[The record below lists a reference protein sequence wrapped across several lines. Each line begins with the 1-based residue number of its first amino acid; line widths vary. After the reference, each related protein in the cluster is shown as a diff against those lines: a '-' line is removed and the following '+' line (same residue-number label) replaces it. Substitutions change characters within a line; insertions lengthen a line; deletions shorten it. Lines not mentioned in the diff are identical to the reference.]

1 MYDIINKT
9 ILKGS
14 EYMTNILEKTKRIN
28 NKRQAPNIAEI
39 LSKVLPGATQ
49 KKENT
54 INYTLKLVLILRKK
68 YHIQE
73 FTRTI

>member
-1 MYDIINKT
+1 MYDIINET
-9 ILKGS
+9 ISKGS
-14 EYMTNILEKTKRIN
+14 EYMTYILEKTKRIN

-54 INYTLKLVLILRKK
+54 INYTLKLVLILRNK